1 MRFFSFS
8 YKLLTKTKIMK
19 NLFLLFLVIS
29 YSLSSFAQ
37 FKGWDKAVGATL
49 YAPITKNISW
59 DSKSWGQRVDFTK
72 KNVKV
77 SFGYMQNKAGNVQV
91 PILVGVEKKLGKVFK
106 VGVNSGMTFFNRG
119 KGQFTYVPFIK
130 YEVNKKWCI
139 EQSVLRLVKDGKH
152 ASQAGLAVMYHL

>member
-1 MRFFSFS
+1 
-8 YKLLTKTKIMK
+8 MK

-37 FKGWDKAVGATL
+37 LKGWDKVVGATL
-49 YAPITKNISW
+49 YAPIAKNISW
-59 DSKSWGQRVDFTK
+59 DSRSWGQRVDLTK

-77 SFGYMQNKAGNVQV
+77 SFGYMQNKGGNVQV
-91 PILVGVEKKLGKVFK
+91 PLLVGVEKKLGKVLK
-106 VGVNSGMTFFNRG
+106 VGVNSGMTFFN
-119 KGQFTYVPFIK
+119 KEKSQFTYVPFIK